1 MPSPLGHNRNDLITH
16 LASELRP
23 QLSLDVWGSVVKGAL
38 RTANMNMATNIQS
51 LADSA
56 CKALEDLSNIEH
68 QKLCLTYL
76 AALPD
81 LKGSPGSIPTLYHK
95 TLIPLLLSKG
105 ELFVARH
112 DQEMIGHLPQKW
124 CCLRQ

>member
-56 CKALEDLSNIEH
+56 CKALEDVRPDMH
-68 QKLCLTYL
+68 AKMHAFL
-76 AALPD
+76 AMHP
-81 LKGSPGSIPTLYHK
+81 K
-95 TLIPLLLSKG
+95 TPCGPIYGP
-105 ELFVARH
+105 
-112 DQEMIGHLPQKW
+112 
-124 CCLRQ
+124 